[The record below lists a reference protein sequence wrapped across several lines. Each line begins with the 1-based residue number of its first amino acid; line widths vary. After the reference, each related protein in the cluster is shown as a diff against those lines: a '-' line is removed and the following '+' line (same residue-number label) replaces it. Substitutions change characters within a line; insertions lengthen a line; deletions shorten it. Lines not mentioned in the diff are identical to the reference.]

1 LETESENKG
10 YISSELSDLNNS
22 GAEEIEAV
30 DRVNDGVAQGKFVR
44 GSSGM
49 VVVEWFESMACE
61 IFISK
66 KGWHLRNKSTFLCH
80 LGYLP
85 KNLGRSQNI
94 KTKI

>member
-49 VVVEWFESMACE
+49 V
-61 IFISK
+61 
-66 KGWHLRNKSTFLCH
+66 
-80 LGYLP
+80 
-85 KNLGRSQNI
+85 
-94 KTKI
+94 